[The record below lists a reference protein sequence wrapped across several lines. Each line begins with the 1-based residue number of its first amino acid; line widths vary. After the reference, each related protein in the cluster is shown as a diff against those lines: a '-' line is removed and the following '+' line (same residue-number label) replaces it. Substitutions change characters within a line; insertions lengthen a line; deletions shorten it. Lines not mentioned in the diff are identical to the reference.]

1 MLLETPSQDVC
12 ISVHDPIA
20 LYQIGR
26 SNLPKFSQF
35 VFEMYSYH
43 YFKKYQWYP
52 TIHDLYKM
60 QQSDQ
65 EQFDHSVYFGYKNAQ
80 QQILGTIKAT
90 RRKKN
95 IKFPIEYE
103 FNVNIDDVIKEKNL
117 QVEEVWH
124 LGRLAIDSNTLRSQE
139 SPINSREMLRLLLV
153 KSLGVINHQPNNL
166 MIAESDVLIYEIFH
180 SMGINMQIVGDLRHC
195 LGSPTYPVIVT
206 GEDINQWLQQNPASE
221 L

>member
-117 QVEEVWH
+117 QVEEIWH

-153 KSLGVINHQPNNL
+153 RSLSVINHQPHNL

-206 GEDINQWLQQNPASE
+206 GEDINQWLQQNPVSE
-221 L
+221 I